1 MLAMSVV
8 RKFLKRE
15 ESSVELN
22 LTCLPIFIKSYSQN
36 SKSRMVRPGNKTK
49 IVCLAAAVIAE
60 YLKYR
65 GIIPFGAEMIYGVAR
80 PAWDDLI
87 GWIEEEDYHRMMA
100 TCQRAKRMTIRWLV
114 NIYTY
119 TRNRLGL

>member
-1 MLAMSVV
+1 MSPNIQ
-8 RKFLKRE
+8 K
-15 ESSVELN
+15 ELQS
-22 LTCLPIFIKSYSQN
+22 K

-100 TCQRAKRMTIRWLV
+100 TCQRARRRTIRWLV
-114 NIYTY
+114 NIYTC